1 MPRDKLE
8 PADLETG
15 DWTERYRPVKL
26 DDVVGNKDAINEL
39 KKWAEQW
46 RSGKPQKRA
55 VILAGKAGIGKT
67 SSAISLANYMG
78 WGYLEMNASD
88 ERNSEAIKKRVGRSA
103 VDDTFSEDG
112 EFIPYK
118 SGKRTLLIIDEAD
131 NIFGKEDR
139 GGVREIRKTIDRT
152 AQPMVLIANDYYDLR
167 RRSKALSQRLKKI
180 EFKPVNKNE
189 IIKHLQRICKSEGIS
204 YEKKV
209 LYSIAERCD
218 GDVRSA
224 VRDLQSVGTGRDKIK
239 REHLDVLGYRNREAE
254 IFPTLRS
261 ILQGQDPL
269 VARDSIRELNEEPRN
284 LLTWIDE
291 NLPREYSDPVELASA
306 YEWLTKAD
314 IFLGRVVSSQYY
326 RLWAY
331 ANDMMTAGVNSAKI
345 RQHRGW
351 TKYAFPTWIR
361 KMTNSKG
368 KRSKRKK
375 ISIKIAKDIHTTTD
389 RVQSDVIPYFK
400 ELFKRDDEFMI
411 NMIKELELRPSET
424 AFILDKDVDSKS
436 VQRLYK
442 EEEKV
447 TVEIK
452 KKAIDKNKEKK
463 KVKKEK
469 KEEKRSSQRTLGEF

>member
-15 DWTERYRPVKL
+15 DWTERYRPVNL
-26 DDVVGNKDAINEL
+26 DDVVGNKEARNQL
-39 KKWAEQW
+39 KRWAEQW
-46 RSGKPQKRA
+46 ISGKPKKRA
-55 VILAGKAGIGKT
+55 VILAGKPGIGKT
-67 SSAISLANYMG
+67 SSAIALANYMG

-112 EFIPYK
+112 EFIPYR

-131 NIFGKEDR
+131 NIFGREDR

-152 AQPMVLIANDYYDLR
+152 EQPMVLIANDYYDLR
-167 RRSKALSQRLKKI
+167 RRSKSLSQRLKKI
-180 EFKPVNKNE
+180 EYKPVNKNE

-204 YEKKV
+204 YESSV
-209 LYSIAERCD
+209 LNSIAERSD

-224 VRDLQSVGTGRDKIK
+224 VRDLQSVGTGREKIK
-239 REHLDVLGYRNREAE
+239 KEHLDVLGYRNREAD
-254 IFPTLRS
+254 IFPTLRA

-326 RLWAY
+326 RLWSY
-331 ANDMMTAGVNSAKI
+331 ANDMMTAGVNCAKI
-345 RQHRGW
+345 HQHRGW

-361 KMTNSKG
+361 KMTSSKG

-375 ISIKIAKDIHTTTD
+375 ISMKIAEEIHTTTD
-389 RVQSDVIPYFK
+389 RVRSDVMPYFK
-400 ELFKRDDEFMI
+400 ELFARDDEFMMK
-411 NMIKELELRPSET
+411 MIEDLELKPSEA
-424 AFILDKDVDSKS
+424 AFILDKDVDSKY
-436 VQRLYK
+436 VQSLYK
-442 EEEKV
+442 EEEKD
-447 TVEIK
+447 TVKIK
-452 KKAIDKNKEKK
+452 KKTKIEDKDKKEGEKK
-463 KVKKEK
+463 K
-469 KEEKRSSQRTLGEF
+469 EERSPQKSLLEF